1 MYTVRFNP
9 DSQEICVVLLDKLL
23 LDAFCQRPS
32 YGGIYK
38 VKQQDKVQNVYN
50 KDFSEIV
57 DRNYVALRHNAEFI
71 GVDVSDLFMTKTALV
86 GDCKRL
92 NDDSDGDG
100 TSDEDSDNYD
110 EDSADWRKRQKKK
123 MMERK
128 RKWME
133 GKVGIDSD
141 TFYVDEE

>member
-1 MYTVRFNP
+1 MYSFVLLRHSRSDSMCTVRFNP
-9 DSQEICVVLLDKLL
+9 DSQEICVVPLDKLL

-71 GVDVSDLFMTKTALV
+71 GVDVSDDKDSL
-86 GDCKRL
+86 CCRL
-92 NDDSDGDG
+92 Q
-100 TSDEDSDNYD
+100 EL
-110 EDSADWRKRQKKK
+110 E
-123 MMERK
+123 
-128 RKWME
+128 
-133 GKVGIDSD
+133 
-141 TFYVDEE
+141 